1 MRGRRGNGV
10 FCEGKVFARGT
21 SSFRRK
27 KKSPSRSPKKKA
39 AYKRRVPPISTMGGT
54 ICAYEKRH
62 DAEKDPRRAR
72 PAPRGADAAERLL
85 RGVGRRR
92 KPHTK
97 SASRPFQQWAG
108 RFALM
113 RSGMMRKKT
122 PAAPAPPSVGR
133 TRLSGFLGE
142 RGLGK
147 EPSFSRKKVPSPEK
161 PHVPHITQNIAFSV
175 AGLWLFCV
183 SDA

>member
-1 MRGRRGNGV
+1 MRGGLLLSGERRSPPR
-10 FCEGKVFARGT
+10 APR
-21 SSFRRK
+21 RRK
-27 KKSPSRSPKKKA
+27 PHTKSASRPLQQWAGRFALMRSGVVWEETLA
-39 AYKRRVPPISTMGGT
+39 VP
-54 ICAYEKRH
+54 AL
-62 DAEKDPRRAR
+62 
-72 PAPRGADAAERLL
+72 RGEDAAERLL
-85 RGVGRRR
+85 RGKVRRR

-97 SASRPFQQWAG
+97 GASRPFQQWAG

-113 RSGMMRKKT
+113 RSGMVRKKT
-122 PAAPAPPSVGR
+122 PAAPAPPSVGW
-133 TRLSGFLGE
+133 TRPSGFLGE